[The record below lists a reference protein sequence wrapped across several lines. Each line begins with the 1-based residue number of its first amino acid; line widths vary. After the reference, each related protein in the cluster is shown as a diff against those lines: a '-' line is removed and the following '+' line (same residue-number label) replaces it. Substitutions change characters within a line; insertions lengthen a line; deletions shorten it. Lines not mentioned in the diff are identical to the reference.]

1 MQTCW
6 DGWFSLASVD
16 DCLRPALG
24 HRRNPDLQGL
34 RRGSIWCP
42 VVGLMLITQSVVRL
56 KSNTEIGHPRLTL
69 VFTPKLDSLFP
80 TLHLTFCRSSWW
92 QGWSV
97 VEFHMPWVCAIDF
110 LEGCCRNPSQ
120 NLHRCCTAAPA
131 IHCTVWW
138 CCSGE
143 RSGPC
148 ILVHFENLVALVWVT
163 GPPIQR
169 SAWWWAWVGP
179 CWGQTEGWLLSSC
192 FQGMNLQ
199 ENSFHMRVVYQN
211 SFWNTGKK
219 NLEMAYYW
227 QEVSTVHSVWT
238 FLILTSVSIAKLL
251 AK

>member
-1 MQTCW
+1 
-6 DGWFSLASVD
+6 
-16 DCLRPALG
+16 
-24 HRRNPDLQGL
+24 
-34 RRGSIWCP
+34 
-42 VVGLMLITQSVVRL
+42 MLITQSVVRL
-56 KSNTEIGHPRLTL
+56 KSNTEIGHPCLTQ

-80 TLHLTFCRSSWW
+80 TLHLKFCRRSWW

-110 LEGCCRNPSQ
+110 LEGCCRKPSQ
-120 NLHRCCTAAPA
+120 NLHSCCTTAPA
-131 IHCTVWW
+131 IYCTVWW

-211 SFWNTGKK
+211 SFWNTGIK

-227 QEVSTVHSVWT
+227 QGVSTVHSVWT